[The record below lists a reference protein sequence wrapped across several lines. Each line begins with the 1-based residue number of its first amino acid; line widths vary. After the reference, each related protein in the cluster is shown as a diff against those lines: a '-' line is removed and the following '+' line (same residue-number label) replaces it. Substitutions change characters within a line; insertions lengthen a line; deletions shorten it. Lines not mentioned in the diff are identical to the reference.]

1 MGQLIHNKNRDS
13 EGPHTPLGSPVPF
26 CQSHEYGGALV
37 LRQLPRGLQGTLYN
51 HTPLN
56 LNKFI
61 IFLMINLKMDALMV
75 SASIMFL
82 SYFTIRCCS
91 IIWIGCCTDH
101 LIDQGPEHLP
111 QTPKPILQ
119 PIRVE
124 LRCPYPIEVTVVRTP
139 LPEIKTKSSPTYDD
153 PC

>member
-1 MGQLIHNKNRDS
+1 
-13 EGPHTPLGSPVPF
+13 
-26 CQSHEYGGALV
+26 
-37 LRQLPRGLQGTLYN
+37 
-51 HTPLN
+51 
-56 LNKFI
+56 
-61 IFLMINLKMDALMV
+61 MINLKMDALMV

-101 LIDQGPEHLP
+101 LIDQGPTTDIQT

-139 LPEIKTKSSPTYDD
+139 LPEIKSKPSPTYDD